1 MYFFLKKTIKTFCVF
16 AQILLYSK
24 QPITKGW
31 KTMTKELKKYTKMG
45 IIATAVIIV
54 AALGAWAVSGLNK
67 NVKLSRALE
76 GVSTQAATASEL
88 RIAVISMD
96 KIQMDA
102 AALKDLHKQ
111 RANYENKLKSKLE
124 KEQKSIEKEK
134 ADIEKSQD
142 VLSQEALQR
151 RVVDYQR
158 RVASLQRDLAE
169 KAQAIEASYQDAL
182 NTIQKK
188 HLDPVIQGI
197 IAKKNLSLV
206 IDGRM
211 ARIGEAANLDITD
224 EVVNALNKKVSSVKM
239 ATPKGL

>member
-1 MYFFLKKTIKTFCVF
+1 
-16 AQILLYSK
+16 
-24 QPITKGW
+24 
-31 KTMTKELKKYTKMG
+31 MTKELKKYTKMG

-111 RANYENKLKSKLE
+111 RANYEEKLKSKLE

-158 RVASLQRDLAE
+158 RVASLQRELAE
-169 KAQAIEASYQDAL
+169 KAQAIETSYQDAL

>member
-1 MYFFLKKTIKTFCVF
+1 MKTTTKLNP
-16 AQILLYSK
+16 ILQKYSK
-24 QPITKGW
+24 
-31 KTMTKELKKYTKMG
+31 MG
-45 IIATAVIIV
+45 VIAASVLVV
-54 AALGAWAVSGLNK
+54 ALIGIFAISHFSK
-67 NVKLSRALE
+67 NVSTETAIAE
-76 GVSTQAATASEL
+76 VSTDAASASDL

-96 KIQMDA
+96 KIQMEA
-102 AALKDLHKQ
+102 SVLEDLHKQ
-111 RANYENKLKSKLE
+111 RASFENKLKTKLE
-124 KEQKSIEKEK
+124 KQQKELEKEK

-151 RVVDYQR
+151 RVIDYQR
-158 RVASLQRDLAE
+158 RVNDFQRQVSE
-169 KAQAIEASYQDAL
+169 SAQSIETVYQDAL

-211 ARIGEAANLDITD
+211 ARTGENVKDLDITD
-224 EVVNALNKKVSSVKM
+224 EVVKALNKKISSVKM